1 MPALGAER
9 DYTLGMRNVRTDDEE
24 PRMTDQKGTG
34 VPKVEPE
41 ASASSS
47 AWSGAKKIARIVI
60 GTILIVLGL
69 AALLTPLTPGSWLAL
84 VGLEVL
90 GLRVL
95 LRDRLRAW
103 ASARPDSKFRR
114 TMCRVFRLDGL
125 DAMKRKWRRRK
136 SQPRP

>member
-1 MPALGAER
+1 M
-9 DYTLGMRNVRTDDEE
+9 N
-24 PRMTDQKGTG
+24 DQKETSGQ
-34 VPKVEPE
+34 KREPE
-41 ASASSS
+41 ASASSF

-103 ASARPDSKFRR
+103 ASARPESRFRR
-114 TMCRVFRLDGL
+114 ATWRVFRLDGL
-125 DAMKRKWRRRK
+125 DAMKRKWRRR
-136 SQPRP
+136 SGDL